1 MAYETTY
8 TAVGNREDLSD
19 IITNISPTQTPIYS
33 LIGRT
38 VAKAT
43 YHEWLEDEL
52 AAPGA
57 NAQVEGA
64 DFSGIIQAPTARVR
78 KGNYTQI
85 FSKGYGVSG
94 TQEVVLKAGIKS
106 EIAYQMAKA
115 MKEIARDV
123 EYAIITNAAA
133 VAGDATTARQMGGIP
148 AFVTTN
154 VTDAGGVA
162 LTEDMLNDAIQ
173 ASWKAGGE
181 PDTVVVSGKNK
192 RAISGFT
199 AGVTKTVSA
208 DDKRLIAAVDVYESD
223 FGMVKIIAD
232 RWMPDT
238 DLFVL
243 DKSYLKVA
251 YLRPFKQEE
260 VAKTGDRTEKVIVGE
275 LTLEVRAEKAQ
286 ARITNLG

>member
-1 MAYETTY
+1 MALLTY
-8 TAVGNREDLSD
+8 NAVGNREDLSD
-19 IITNISPTQTPIYS
+19 LITNISPTKTPVYS

-38 VAKAT
+38 TAKST

-52 AAPGA
+52 TQPTA

-64 DFSGIIQAPTARVR
+64 DFAVADPTPRVR

-123 EYAIITNAAA
+123 EYAIITNATA
-133 VAGDATTARQMGGIP
+133 VAGDATTPRQMGGIP

-154 VTDAGGVA
+154 VIDAAGAA

-173 ASWKAGGE
+173 KSWEAGGD
-181 PDTVVVSGKNK
+181 PNTVVVSGKNK
-192 RAISGFT
+192 RVISGFT
-199 AGVTKTVSA
+199 AGVTKTVDA
-208 DDKRLIAAVDVYESD
+208 EDKRLVAAVDVYESD

-243 DKSYLKVA
+243 DKQYLKTA

-260 VAKTGDRTEKVIVGE
+260 KAKVGDRIEKVIIGE

-286 ARITNLG
+286 ARIVNLG